1 MFKYELH
8 CMPHSSLRECPTH
21 QPGMKSARRGKTGFT
36 LVELIAVIAVI
47 LILAAILVS
56 ITGRVLQSS
65 KASKCTSKLRQIG
78 IAARAFA
85 ADNDGNMLTS
95 GDANSSSNPTP
106 WFKQI
111 APYLGG
117 KDATTVNAQVIEN
130 LSCPAA
136 ADYPTKSWTN
146 LTSGSPKSYGWNWR
160 INNWDSSQT
169 VSGFDPIKKFAGI
182 DRPAQVPMIV
192 EVVFQ
197 NNFDPARG
205 GIFDLA
211 EPPDYDRGNITGL
224 SKAFS
229 KRHGKGSN
237 VLWFDGH
244 VSFVT
249 FSEFKALPAKQGIT
263 GGNLGMIYTFGRW

>member
-1 MFKYELH
+1 M
-8 CMPHSSLRECPTH
+8 STLRYCFTCSATDEVR
-21 QPGMKSARRGKTGFT
+21 QEMKVGFT
-36 LVELIAVIAVI
+36 ILELLVIIAII
-47 LILAAILVS
+47 LIVTAILVPT
-56 ITGRVLQSS
+56 TGRMIRSS
-65 KASKCTSKLRQIG
+65 KATKCVSNLRQIG
-78 IAARAFA
+78 ISARAFA

-95 GDANSSSNPTP
+95 GDANSASNPTP

-117 KDATTVNAQVIEN
+117 NDATKVNTQVIEN

-146 LTSGSPKSYGWNWR
+146 LTSGSPKNYGWNWR

-169 VSGFDPIKKFAGI
+169 SPGFGPIKKFVGI
-182 DRPAQVPMIV
+182 NRPAQMPMIV
-192 EVVFQ
+192 EIVFQ
-197 NNFDPARG
+197 NNFEPARG

-249 FSEFKALPAKQGIT
+249 FSDFKALPAKQGIT
-263 GGNLGMIYTFGRW
+263 GGNPGMKYTIGQW